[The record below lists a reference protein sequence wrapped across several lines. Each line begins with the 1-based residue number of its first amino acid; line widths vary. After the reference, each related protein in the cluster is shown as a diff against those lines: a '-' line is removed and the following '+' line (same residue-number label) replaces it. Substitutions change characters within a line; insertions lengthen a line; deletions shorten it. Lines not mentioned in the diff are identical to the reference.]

1 MKSREYWARRAA
13 QRQYEYQ
20 KQADA
25 VADEL
30 AKAYIA
36 ATNEIKTEI
45 RKIFSGF
52 KLEYGLS
59 EAAAFRLLTKRG
71 DSPNLDSLKSV
82 IAAMED
88 GPAKKELQ
96 AILASPAYAYR
107 IRRFQQLQKDIDK
120 KIQELAGTE
129 EAITREHYVTLAG
142 EAYDHS
148 IFDVQKGTGI
158 GFSFSEMPKSM
169 VEEILRNKW
178 SGALFSE
185 RIWKNLNVAN
195 QTIKEELLVG
205 FMTGRS
211 YRKTAKCIEKRM
223 AVGSMEARRLVR
235 TESTYIACMA
245 ELESY
250 KEMGVEKYRYVAT
263 LDMRTSEMCAA
274 MDGKV
279 FAVEDGVPGK
289 NMPPLHPWC
298 RSTTIAELEDDVTAK
313 LKRRARDPETG
324 KLYEVPADMTYEEWK
339 KSLDKE
345 RGAGYVDKRRRMAAN
360 ETADREQYEKY
371 KAIFGKD
378 FPKTFDSFQNLK
390 YNNSEEWSKFK
401 TQKQERLNQM
411 DFNKMGKLK
420 GKLGNQEVRL
430 WYKTHD
436 ERIHDIIDRS
446 KPIKEQAIESHGLRN
461 TYRMQAREL
470 MKDQK
475 EREYLDKNY
484 PNKSFEE
491 LVDHKKIKYGM
502 PEEEAYKDII
512 RSSATTNKK
521 FDDAAGVK
529 E

>member
-1 MKSREYWARRAA
+1 MKSREYWAKRAA

-142 EAYDHS
+142 EAYDYS

-158 GFSFSEMPKSM
+158 GFSFAEMPKSM

-245 ELESY
+245 ELESC
-250 KEMGVEKYRYVAT
+250 KEMGFKQYQYVAT

-274 MDGKV
+274 MDRKI
-279 FAVEDGVPGK
+279 FDVEDGVPGY

-298 RSTTIAELEDDVTAK
+298 RSTIIAYMEERDLSRLT
-313 LKRRARDPETG
+313 RSARDPETG

-360 ETADREQYEKY
+360 ETADREQYDRYLKVL
-371 KAIFGKD
+371 GKKNL
-378 FPKTFDSFQNLK
+378 PKTFDKFQDLK
-390 YNNSEEWSKFK
+390 YNNISEYNQLKKMYRYENKPYLQEQFAYITPNGEKNFIPKDTVISSTKTIAGAGSK
-401 TQKQERLNQM
+401 TELRVEKQ
-411 DFNKMGKLK
+411 
-420 GKLGNQEVRL
+420 
-430 WYKTHD
+430 
-436 ERIHDIIDRS
+436 
-446 KPIKEQAIESHGLRN
+446 
-461 TYRMQAREL
+461 
-470 MKDQK
+470 
-475 EREYLDKNY
+475 
-484 PNKSFEE
+484 
-491 LVDHKKIKYGM
+491 LVKKYGGSVG
-502 PEEEAYKDII
+502 EWKKRVGKVESSKYIFDIHWYELNGEQYDMKLSH
-512 RSSATTNKK
+512 RGDKK
-521 FDDAAGVK
+521 
-529 E
+529 

>member
-1 MKSREYWARRAA
+1 MKSREYWAKRAA

-59 EAAAFRLLTKRG
+59 ESAAFRLLTRR
-71 DSPNLDSLKSV
+71 DSPNLYSLKSLV
-82 IAAMED
+82 AAMED

-107 IRRFQQLQKDIDK
+107 IRRLQQLQKDIDK
-120 KIQELAGTE
+120 KIQEIAGTE

-185 RIWKNLNVAN
+185 RIWKNLSVAN

-245 ELESY
+245 ELESC
-250 KEMGVEKYRYVAT
+250 KEMGFKQYQYVAT

-274 MDGKV
+274 MDRKI
-279 FAVEDGVPGK
+279 FDVEDGVPGY

-298 RSTTIAELEDDVTAK
+298 RSTITAYMEERD
-313 LKRRARDPETG
+313 LSRLTRSARDPETG
-324 KLYEVPADMTYEEWK
+324 RLYEVPADMTYEEWK

-360 ETADREQYEKY
+360 ETADREQYDRYLKVL
-371 KAIFGKD
+371 GKKNL
-378 FPKTFDSFQNLK
+378 PKTFDKFQDLK
-390 YNNSEEWSKFK
+390 YNRSDVWSFVKLDYERQTALIKDPSLKLPNAEKATADDRKFTNYLFNPENSDGWGKGQAFISRLGYHKDNYEGLKMEIIEKSKRYPATLKK
-401 TQKQERLNQM
+401 TDKFGNSYEQKMILYG
-411 DFNKMGKLK
+411 NKGTPANVIVGWKEK
-420 GKLGNQEVRL
+420 DN
-430 WYKTHD
+430 KTWMT
-436 ERIHDIIDRS
+436 S
-446 KPIKEQAIESHGLRN
+446 AYIKEVE
-461 TYRMQAREL
+461 
-470 MKDQK
+470 K
-475 EREYLDKNY
+475 
-484 PNKSFEE
+484 
-491 LVDHKKIKYGM
+491 
-502 PEEEAYKDII
+502 
-512 RSSATTNKK
+512 
-521 FDDAAGVK
+521 
-529 E
+529 

>member
-1 MKSREYWARRAA
+1 M
-13 QRQYEYQ
+13 
-20 KQADA
+20 
-25 VADEL
+25 
-30 AKAYIA
+30 
-36 ATNEIKTEI
+36 
-45 RKIFSGF
+45 
-52 KLEYGLS
+52 
-59 EAAAFRLLTKRG
+59 
-71 DSPNLDSLKSV
+71 DSLKSLV
-82 IAAMED
+82 AAMED

-185 RIWKNLNVAN
+185 RIWKNLNVAD

-245 ELESY
+245 ELESC
-250 KEMGVEKYRYVAT
+250 KEMGFKQYQYVAT

-274 MDGKV
+274 MDRKI
-279 FAVEDGVPGK
+279 FDVEDGVPGY

-298 RSTTIAELEDDVTAK
+298 RSTIIAYMEERDLSRLT
-313 LKRRARDPETG
+313 RSARDPETG
-324 KLYEVPADMTYEEWK
+324 RLYEVPADMTYEEWK

-360 ETADREQYEKY
+360 ETADREQYDRYLKVL
-371 KAIFGKD
+371 GKKNL
-378 FPKTFDSFQNLK
+378 PKTFDKFQDLK
-390 YNNSEEWSKFK
+390 YNRSDVWSFVKLDYERQNTLIKDPSLKLPNVEKATADDRKF
-401 TQKQERLNQM
+401 TNYLFGG
-411 DFNKMGKLK
+411 DNKNGLSK
-420 GKLGNQEVRL
+420 GKAFTSRLGYNSTNYSDLKKEILTRASKYPAT
-430 WYKTHD
+430 YKD
-436 ERIHDIIDRS
+436 ENAFGKRYEQKIVIYGNKETPANVIVGWLIKDEKTWMTS
-446 KPIKEQAIESHGLRN
+446 AYIKE
-461 TYRMQAREL
+461 
-470 MKDQK
+470 
-475 EREYLDKNY
+475 
-484 PNKSFEE
+484 
-491 LVDHKKIKYGM
+491 VKK
-502 PEEEAYKDII
+502 
-512 RSSATTNKK
+512 
-521 FDDAAGVK
+521 
-529 E
+529 

>member
-1 MKSREYWARRAA
+1 M
-13 QRQYEYQ
+13 
-20 KQADA
+20 
-25 VADEL
+25 ADEL
-30 AKAYIA
+30 SKAYIA

-59 EAAAFRLLTKRG
+59 ESAAFRLLTKRG
-71 DSPNLDSLKSV
+71 DSPDLDSLKSLV
-82 IAAMED
+82 AAMED

-158 GFSFSEMPKSM
+158 GFSFAEMPKSM

-245 ELESY
+245 ELESC
-250 KEMGVEKYRYVAT
+250 KEMGFKQYQYVAT

-274 MDGKV
+274 MDRKI
-279 FAVEDGVPGK
+279 FDVEDGVPGY

-298 RSTTIAELEDDVTAK
+298 RSTIIAYMEERDLSRLT
-313 LKRRARDPETG
+313 RSARDPETG

-360 ETADREQYEKY
+360 ETADREQYDRYLKVL
-371 KAIFGKD
+371 GKKNL
-378 FPKTFDSFQNLK
+378 PKTFDKFQDLK
-390 YNNSEEWSKFK
+390 YNRISEYEDLKYYYANINGRPIEYVK
-401 TQKQERLNQM
+401 IDRELE
-411 DFNKMGKLK
+411 KLGITNK
-420 GKLGNQEVRL
+420 GKAYPVEDIEVKG
-430 WYKTHD
+430 W
-436 ERIHDIIDRS
+436 RIHAENRMKQSGISREDALVY
-446 KPIKEQAIESHGLRN
+446 KENAIA
-461 TYRMQAREL
+461 M
-470 MKDQK
+470 MK
-475 EREYLDKNY
+475 RY
-484 PNKSFEE
+484 PYPQTVYDYYSDNG
-491 LVDHKKIKYGM
+491 VV
-502 PEEEAYKDII
+502 
-512 RSSATTNKK
+512 
-521 FDDAAGVK
+521 GVK
-529 E
+529 VANQIIQTVIAKDRIKSDTETVIEVMKKWLK

>member
-1 MKSREYWARRAA
+1 M
-13 QRQYEYQ
+13 
-20 KQADA
+20 
-25 VADEL
+25 ADEL
-30 AKAYIA
+30 SKAYIA

-59 EAAAFRLLTKRG
+59 ESAAFRLLTRR
-71 DSPNLDSLKSV
+71 DSPNLYSLKSLV
-82 IAAMED
+82 AAMED

-158 GFSFSEMPKSM
+158 GFSFAEMPKSM

-185 RIWKNLNVAN
+185 RIWKNLEVAN

-324 KLYEVPADMTYEEWK
+324 KLYEVPADMTYKEWK

-345 RGAGYVDKRRRMAAN
+345 RGAGYVDKRRRMVAN
-360 ETADREQYEKY
+360 EKSDREQYEKY

-390 YNNSEEWSKFK
+390 YNNSKEWSKFK
-401 TQKQERLNQM
+401 AQKQERLNQM

-436 ERIHDIIDRS
+436 ERIPDIIDRS
-446 KPIKEQAIESHGLRN
+446 KTIKEQAIESHGLRN

-502 PEEEAYKDII
+502 SEEEAYKDIV
-512 RSSATTNKK
+512 RSSATTNKE